1 MCVYAGTARGAHP
14 FTNERVRNHRR
25 WAPTSLTPNMTPASG
40 TFANMLLSRVLF
52 SGVTVE
58 KSRAPV
64 VGPDSGERCRAWPD
78 SKERCRVW
86 TDSEER

>member
-1 MCVYAGTARGAHP
+1 
-14 FTNERVRNHRR
+14 
-25 WAPTSLTPNMTPASG
+25 MTPASG

-64 VGPDSGERCRAWPD
+64 VGPDS
-78 SKERCRVW
+78 KERCRVW
-86 TDSEER
+86 PDSEER